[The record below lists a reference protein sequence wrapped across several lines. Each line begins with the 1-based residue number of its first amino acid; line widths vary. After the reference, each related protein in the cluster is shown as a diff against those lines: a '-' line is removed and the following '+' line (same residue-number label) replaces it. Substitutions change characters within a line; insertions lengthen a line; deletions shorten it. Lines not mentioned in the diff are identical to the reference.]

1 MSGDMCRTIPLAGI
15 HVQENGIIRDKEGWI
30 IARLV
35 KDVTFEMLLKEQ
47 AQAAKEACLAEH
59 FNDSECLCGQHVS
72 FRKARKLM
80 LNAFNEDPDF
90 ERGYV
95 DNIAMLLH
103 DHYGITDMDERNQA
117 GKAIMN
123 LVFRST

>member
-1 MSGDMCRTIPLAGI
+1 M
-15 HVQENGIIRDKEGWI
+15 
-30 IARLV
+30 
-35 KDVTFEMLLKEQ
+35 
-47 AQAAKEACLAEH
+47 AQAFDA
-59 FNDSECLCGQHVS
+59 
-72 FRKARKLM
+72 
-80 LNAFNEDPDF
+80 DPDF